1 MTDCPHTSLETH
13 DAARGTLR
21 CMLCDAVGTF
31 ERVGDSMRLVHEP
44 PRPQVSAPQVCVRL
58 SPPMAEALKR
68 RAGARHVS
76 ETVREAIGAFLAT
89 PGVICLSGELA
100 EQVRQAADEAGVTP
114 RHWLESA
121 VRERLTNVQQV

>member
-31 ERVGDSMRLVHEP
+31 ERVGDLMRLVQGP
-44 PRPQVSAPQVCVRL
+44 PRPQVSAPKVCVRL
-58 SPPMAEALKR
+58 SPPMAEALRR

-76 ETVREAIGAFLAT
+76 ETVREALGAFLST

-100 EQVRQAADEAGVTP
+100 EQVRQAADEVGATP
-114 RHWLESA
+114 REWLEA
-121 VRERLTNVQQV
+121 AARERMASHR